1 MEMGLIFLVI
11 KKRVILVSL
20 LWVIYIVGC
29 FHICHFFLRQ
39 LLVEGHPNGIHLPHS
54 LPFHLIHHDH
64 SLLLAVQNSCLSL
77 AHINVNW
84 PTGEAYCDSL
94 CGSFVYISELGSVM
108 LRGKS

>member
-11 KKRVILVSL
+11 KKRVILVWCYLSNL
-20 LWVIYIVGC
+20 T
-29 FHICHFFLRQ
+29 ICDLVLVARQ
-39 LLVEGHPNGIHLPHS
+39 LYYCGIHQPHS
-54 LPFHLIHHDH
+54 LTFHLIHHDH

-77 AHINVNW
+77 AHIYVNW

-108 LRGKS
+108 LVGKS